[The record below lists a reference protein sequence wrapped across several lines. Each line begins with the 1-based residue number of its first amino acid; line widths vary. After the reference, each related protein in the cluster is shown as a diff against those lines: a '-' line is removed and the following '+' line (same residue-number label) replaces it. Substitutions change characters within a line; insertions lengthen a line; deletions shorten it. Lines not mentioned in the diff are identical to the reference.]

1 MRYLDQGN
9 VKLAVR
15 FHQGKEAIVT
25 ILDAD
30 EFFGEECLAG
40 QRCASRRLSPWGI
53 ALITGKFRT
62 LGFIDYTQNGALTV
76 NSHLL
81 SVILSD

>member
-1 MRYLDQGN
+1 VWYLDQGK

-25 ILDAD
+25 ILDAE

-40 QRCASRRLSPWGI
+40 QPLRLSTAI
-53 ALITGKFRT
+53 AMGDCARYRQVPDGGLYRLHAKRRVDG
-62 LGFIDYTQNGALTV
+62 
-76 NSHLL
+76 
-81 SVILSD
+81 